1 MPYSKNEFIFSQV
14 KVKGDAVV
22 DIDIQNGILRLKDRM
37 NNLETLLN
45 TRFNILANSINELL
59 KTILQKL

>member
-1 MPYSKNEFIFSQV
+1 MNSDLVKL
-14 KVKGDAVV
+14 KVKRAAVV
-22 DIDIQNGILRLKDRM
+22 DIGIQNEVVRLKDRM

-45 TRFNILANSINELL
+45 TRFHIIEISINELL